1 MRRFNLSKPATAADA
16 GEETVRE
23 PSAAPPSRRRFFLVL
38 LLLLVVAAFGANH
51 LIGRFFWK
59 GTGPPERVV
68 SSPTDQT
75 VRLSPAPP
83 SPAPVVIPERSKTPP
98 GAEEAPRGGADVVT
112 PPLDEEREPSPS
124 QTLQTG
130 AIGKPRT
137 ARITEP
143 GRFSVQVGAMAR
155 EANARALRQRLER
168 LGYPSMIQK
177 EEGSVT
183 QHVVLVAT
191 PGDKTEADAV
201 AERLRMEGVSAS
213 SAESDGGY
221 RVMAGRSTVL
231 DEAIDLAREL
241 QKKGFTTKIASETAN
256 STLYLV
262 RVGEFMRRSEARRTA
277 RELRGKGFPV
287 FIVKR

>member
-59 GTGPPERVV
+59 GTDTPERVV
-68 SSPTDQT
+68 SSPADQT

-83 SPAPVVIPERSKTPP
+83 SPTPVVIPERSKIPP
-98 GAEEAPRGGADVVT
+98 GAEEAPRAGAEVVS
-112 PPLDEEREPSPS
+112 PPLHAERESSPS
-124 QTLQTG
+124 QSLQTG

-137 ARITEP
+137 AGITEP

-155 EANARALRQRLER
+155 EANARALRRRLER

-177 EEGSVT
+177 GEASVT

-191 PGDKTEADAV
+191 PGEKTEADAV

-221 RVMAGRSTVL
+221 GVMAGKSTVL
-231 DEAIDLAREL
+231 DAAIDLARDL

-256 STLYLV
+256 TTLYLV
-262 RVGEFMRRSEARRTA
+262 RVGEFTSRSEARRIA

-287 FIVKR
+287 LIVER